1 MLEMHGITKTF
12 DAVVALNEASLKVEP
27 GEIRALLGSNGS
39 GKSTMVKV
47 LSGLVNPNSGKIY
60 FDNNPVEIKSAA
72 DARKLGVAVAYQDL
86 SLIPSMSVIDNIV
99 LGLEPKGRF
108 GTLDTKKSRGI
119 AEELLAKL
127 KIEYDPE
134 ALVQTLMPSTQSM
147 IEIAKALALQP
158 KVLVLD
164 EATAPLHH
172 DEVDTLFELLLGL
185 KQQGMSIIMVTHRM
199 GEIYRVCD
207 TCTILKGGKT
217 IAEGKI
223 SEMELDEIVFHMT
236 GKRPETKTGIDSA
249 RDKNVSN
256 ICKEVVLDVQN
267 LVVFPKVRD
276 ISMHVNK
283 GEIVGIGGLD
293 GQGQS
298 EFIRAILAI
307 EKYDSG
313 KIIYRD
319 KETKYRSSADAIA
332 QDMGF
337 ISGDRNLE
345 SIFPLRSV
353 AENIYAAKTTK
364 GSLFT
369 PLAPKQIT
377 GFAREVVEKYSIV
390 AGSLAH
396 PANSLSGGN
405 QQKLVVGRWIA
416 LSPDLL
422 LLDDPTKGVD
432 IHARQEIH
440 KILKTYTEMGM
451 SIIYVSSENQE
462 LLTISDRIYVFYEGK
477 ISAEL
482 TGSDR
487 TEEKM
492 VAAMMGLAETTAKG
506 VES

>member
-1 MLEMHGITKTF
+1 MLEMRGITKNF
-12 DAVVALNEASLKVEP
+12 DAVVALKEAFLKVEP

-39 GKSTMVKV
+39 GKSTLVKV
-47 LSGLVNPNSGKIY
+47 LSGLVEPNAGEIL
-60 FDNNPVEIKSAA
+60 FDNVPVHIKTCA

-86 SLIPSMSVIDNIV
+86 SLIPSMSIIDNIV

-108 GTLDTKKSRGI
+108 GTVDTKKSRAL
-119 AEELLAKL
+119 AEELLEKL
-127 KIEYDPE
+127 KINYDPE

-147 IEIAKALALQP
+147 IEIAKALALSP

-164 EATAPLHH
+164 EATASLHH
-172 DEVDTLFELLLGL
+172 DEVDTLFELLLDL

-207 TCTILKGGKT
+207 TCTILKGGST
-217 IAEGKI
+217 VAEGNI
-223 SEMELDEIVFHMT
+223 CDMELDEIVFHMT
-236 GKRPETKTGIDSA
+236 GKRPETKTVTNSDQGKKISE
-249 RDKNVSN
+249 
-256 ICKEVVLDVQN
+256 EVVLEVEN

-276 ISMHVNK
+276 ISMRVHK

-298 EFIRAILAI
+298 EFLRAILSV
-307 EKYDSG
+307 EKSDSG
-313 KIIYRD
+313 KIVYRGQ
-319 KETKYRSSADAIA
+319 ETKFKSSADAIA

-364 GSLFT
+364 GSLFSLLT
-369 PLAPKQIT
+369 PKQIT
-377 GFAREVVEKYSIV
+377 SFAQEAVDKYSIV
-390 AGSLAH
+390 AGSLEH

-405 QQKLVVGRWIA
+405 QQKLVVGRWIS

-440 KILKTYTEMGM
+440 KIIKTYTEMGM
-451 SIIYVSSENQE
+451 SVIYVSSENQE
-462 LLTISDRIYVFYEGK
+462 LLSISDRIYVFYEGS

-482 TGSDR
+482 SGSDL

-492 VAAMMGLAETTAKG
+492 VAAMMGLTKTTSKGAE
-506 VES
+506 S

>member
-1 MLEMHGITKTF
+1 MLEMRKITKNF
-12 DAVVALNEASLKVEP
+12 DAVVALKEASLKVEP
-27 GEIRALLGSNGS
+27 GENRALLGSNGS

-47 LSGLVNPNSGKIY
+47 LSGLVQPNSGEIL
-60 FDNNPVEIKSAA
+60 FDNVPVDIKSCA

-86 SLIPSMSVIDNIV
+86 SLIPSMSITDNIL
-99 LGLEPKGRF
+99 LGLEPKGSF
-108 GTLDTKKSRGI
+108 GKVDTKKSMI
-119 AEELLAKL
+119 IVEELLDRL
-127 KIEYDPE
+127 KINYDPGV
-134 ALVQTLMPSTQSM
+134 LVQTLMPSTQSM
-147 IEIAKALALQP
+147 IEIAKALALKP
-158 KVLVLD
+158 KILVLD

-172 DEVDTLFELLLGL
+172 DEVDTLFELLLDL

-207 TCTILKGGKT
+207 TCTVLKGGKT
-217 IAEGKI
+217 VAEGCV
-223 SEMELDEIVFHMT
+223 SEMELDQIVFHMT
-236 GKRPETKTGIDSA
+236 GRRPETNTGSIS
-249 RDKNVSN
+249 DKAQKVSE
-256 ICKEVVLDVQN
+256 EVVLDIEN

-276 ISMHVNK
+276 ISMKVNK

-298 EFIRAILAI
+298 EFIRAILGV
-307 EKYDSG
+307 EKSTSG
-313 KIIYRD
+313 KIVYQG
-319 KETKYRSSADAIA
+319 KEVSFKSSADAIA

-364 GSLFT
+364 GSWFALLS
-369 PLAPKQIT
+369 PNEIT
-377 GFAREVVEKYSIV
+377 SFAQETVNKYSII
-390 AGSLAH
+390 AGSLKH

-405 QQKLVVGRWIA
+405 QQKLVLGRWIS

-432 IHARQEIH
+432 IHTRQEIH
-440 KILKTYTEMGM
+440 KILKAYTKIGM

-462 LLTISDRIYVFYEGK
+462 LLSISDRVYVFYEGC

-482 TGSDR
+482 SGSDL

-492 VAAMMGLAETTAKG
+492 VAAMMGLTQTTSKGAE
-506 VES
+506 S